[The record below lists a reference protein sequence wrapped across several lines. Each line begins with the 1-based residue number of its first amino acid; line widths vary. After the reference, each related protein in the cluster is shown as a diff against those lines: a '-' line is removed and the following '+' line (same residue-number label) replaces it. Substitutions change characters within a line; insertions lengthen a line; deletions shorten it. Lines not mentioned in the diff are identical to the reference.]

1 MHLTTPH
8 QSIENIPKTSINI
21 IKSEIMKQNTIRTD
35 TPPHSTDGYRSPVL
49 AILTISGETGFATS
63 TATLHETANDSYT
76 IDDETFTW

>member
-1 MHLTTPH
+1 
-8 QSIENIPKTSINI
+8 
-21 IKSEIMKQNTIRTD
+21 MKENTIRTD

-63 TATLHETANDSYT
+63 TAMQLGTANDSYT